1 MCLYY
6 GIFDIC
12 DLGEYVIELGPKDS
26 NVTKNP
32 FILNKSNI
40 LFSIKLKTKNKK
52 NSPMPIFFIKFP
64 LL

>member
-40 LFSIKLKTKNKK
+40 LFSSKLKRKSKK
-52 NSPMPIFFIKFP
+52 NF
-64 LL
+64 